1 MHFLS
6 NHSQM
11 NATEP
16 FEGLANV
23 GPGFGLVPPGNKPLT
38 KPMLTPFSGTLMHL
52 QGHNITVWSTFL
64 YTESQ

>member
-6 NHSQM
+6 NSSQM

-23 GPGFGLVPPGNKPLT
+23 GPGFGLVPPVA
-38 KPMLTPFSGTLMHL
+38 PFTNM
-52 QGHNITVWSTFL
+52 V
-64 YTESQ
+64 